1 MGVWGVLSPC
11 RPPVRVVIPAHPCGR
26 RSCSTARAGP
36 QRSPT
41 PRLGGLRAGGCGCG
55 CGVCPEG
62 GKGTRC
68 SAPEGTLGGIRGVPR
83 ACVCAPLR
91 AAGAAVFVFPS
102 KAVQQAAALIFKT
115 PRRDFA
121 SGRAQAQRGP
131 TAAKPRAVQSLQGLP
146 SPSTRRQTL
155 ALHPRAKRPVVSFS
169 LLELGISL

>member
-1 MGVWGVLSPC
+1 MGGFIPLPPPRCGLLS
-11 RPPVRVVIPAHPCGR
+11 RRIPAGGAPAPRRGR
-26 RSCSTARAGP
+26 ARSAHLRPASGGSGQGDAGADAGCAR
-36 QRSPT
+36 R
-41 PRLGGLRAGGCGCG
+41 
-55 CGVCPEG
+55 EG
-62 GKGTRC
+62 RKGTRC

-121 SGRAQAQRGP
+121 SGQAQAQRGP

-146 SPSTRRQTL
+146 SPSARRQTL